1 MIGAVSGSFGG
12 NLISDYLR
20 KRSERENI
28 RKNIINTYL
37 IQLQDAIESLWFRF
51 YNIKDRGGRL
61 VMSDKYYEHSTLYAL
76 ASVLAYN
83 RIMLLDGIYS
93 QLRQL
98 VPNLDILKQNLS
110 KLEHAMDTSSL
121 ASLYKYDRLSLAEA
135 VLEIE
140 KERLRVCSYLNFKEK
155 YENNA
160 NVKTSL
166 VPAKSFVE
174 ALEGPG
180 IELIMLRL
188 KEIAQMLP
196 QATGIASTVK

>member
-1 MIGAVSGSFGG
+1 MQW
-12 NLISDYLR
+12 
-20 KRSERENI
+20 
-28 RKNIINTYL
+28 
-37 IQLQDAIESLWFRF
+37 IQ
-51 YNIKDRGGRL
+51 
-61 VMSDKYYEHSTLYAL
+61 V
-76 ASVLAYN
+76 
-83 RIMLLDGIYS
+83 
-93 QLRQL
+93 
-98 VPNLDILKQNLS
+98 
-110 KLEHAMDTSSL
+110 
-121 ASLYKYDRLSLAEA
+121 LSLLFISTIDCRWRKQ

>member
-1 MIGAVSGSFGG
+1 
-12 NLISDYLR
+12 
-20 KRSERENI
+20 
-28 RKNIINTYL
+28 
-37 IQLQDAIESLWFRF
+37 
-51 YNIKDRGGRL
+51 
-61 VMSDKYYEHSTLYAL
+61 
-76 ASVLAYN
+76 
-83 RIMLLDGIYS
+83 MLLDGIYS

-121 ASLYKYDRLSLAEA
+121 ASLYRYDRLSLAEA